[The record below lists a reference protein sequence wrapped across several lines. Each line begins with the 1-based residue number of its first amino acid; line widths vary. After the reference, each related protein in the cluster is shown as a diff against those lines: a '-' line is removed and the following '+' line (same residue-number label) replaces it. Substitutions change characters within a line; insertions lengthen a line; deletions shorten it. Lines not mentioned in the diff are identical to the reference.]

1 MQATVPEEMSPT
13 LLTNKKQGKITK
25 HTLLT
30 LLSQASFACPG
41 RKLLIST
48 ENSRSPLKISKP
60 AATLV

>member
-30 LLSQASFACPG
+30 LLSQVVSHV
-41 RKLLIST
+41 LE
-48 ENSRSPLKISKP
+48 ENC
-60 AATLV
+60 